1 MSTQSQQRDQDEY
14 VLVRRTRIA
23 ALSRALGNP
32 TTVNALEGDTVED
45 CLLEMAAQRLNTQG
59 QNVMPH
65 GIAHLLPPFTLT
77 GHQLRWALMMANP
90 DGASDPEQLDAAVS
104 LQSKLPGKNVD
115 GEDMPAGL
123 YCWLHE
129 YPEEG
134 SICVDGPWVF
144 GPDDFNF
151 HRHLARQRAFS
162 EQTFGPGMRTQGVI
176 DHIRKELL
184 EIEAAPTDLSEWI
197 DVAIL
202 ALDGA
207 WRTGATPQQIIEAL
221 VAKQAKNEARQWPDW
236 RTVPAGQAIEHV
248 RAEPSGPL
256 KDCNGPVARHAS
268 AAEDAMLGEMFR
280 AWHELRGLGWLEMF
294 GYPDDGTVVEVITAG
309 STGVHDAKVM
319 NGSWWVLFANDLW
332 PAHPILWRPKKQ
344 APGGAAA

>member
-1 MSTQSQQRDQDEY
+1 MSAQLQPRDQDEY

-32 TTVNALEGDTVED
+32 TTVEALEGDTVED

-162 EQTFGPGMRTQGVI
+162 EHTFGPGMRTQGVI

-221 VAKQAKNEARQWPDW
+221 LAKQAKNEARQWPDW

-248 RAEPSGPL
+248 RASDSANRCA
-256 KDCNGPVARHAS
+256 DCQTPNSCGGDDKCLEKYISSRFIDMQQEAMQGLSFVEVKACVQAGVRGGGYE
-268 AAEDAMLGEMFR
+268 AAVKMAEQLLQAK
-280 AWHELRGLGWLEMF
+280 LRG
-294 GYPDDGTVVEVITAG
+294 YRAQK
-309 STGVHDAKVM
+309 A
-319 NGSWWVLFANDLW
+319 A
-332 PAHPILWRPKKQ
+332 
-344 APGGAAA
+344 GGATA

>member
-1 MSTQSQQRDQDEY
+1 MSAQLQPRDQDEY

-32 TTVNALEGDTVED
+32 TTVEALEGDTVED
-45 CLLEMAAQRLNTQG
+45 CLVEIAAKRLTFIPRRQVVATSITHNG
-59 QNVMPH
+59 AHVGNVFTDRDH
-65 GIAHLLPPFTLT
+65 AHVRMRTLNKN
-77 GHQLRWALMMANP
+77 HP
-90 DGASDPEQLDAAVS
+90 DDRREL
-104 LQSKLPGKNVD
+104 VD
-115 GEDMPAGL
+115 LVPAGTFDML
-123 YCWLHE
+123 Q
-129 YPEEG
+129 
-134 SICVDGPWVF
+134 
-144 GPDDFNF
+144 
-151 HRHLARQRAFS
+151 HLERQRAFS

-236 RTVPAGQAIEHV
+236 RTVPVGQAIEHV
-248 RAEPSGPL
+248 RAKPSGPL
-256 KDCNGPVARHAS
+256 EDSNDPVAGQAS

-280 AWHELRGLGWLEMF
+280 AWHELRGMGWLEMF

-332 PAHPILWRPKKQ
+332 PAHPILWRPKRP
-344 APGGAAA
+344 AD